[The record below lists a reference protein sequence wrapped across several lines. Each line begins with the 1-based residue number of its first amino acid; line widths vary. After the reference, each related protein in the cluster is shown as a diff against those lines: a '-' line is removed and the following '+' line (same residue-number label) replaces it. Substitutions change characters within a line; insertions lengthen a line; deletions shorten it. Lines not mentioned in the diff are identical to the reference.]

1 MKHYCVVNTR
11 ARHQQSALTTLCE
24 SRGWTVLSYPC
35 LGVTHRNTHALRD
48 RLTAGASGYAWL
60 VLTSSNAV
68 ASVAT
73 AVSGQNISLPRLAC
87 VGKATAEAA
96 ASMLGQRVEFI
107 PIEATGHALATHLPL
122 CAGDRILLPQ
132 SAIANTDTAFVLR
145 SRGADVDCIDAY
157 EVTHDDSGDD
167 VPAAVRAGAI
177 DAVMVTSP
185 SALDGFLRRME
196 AANVERTL
204 VDQLVFAPIGPT
216 TSLAIS
222 KNSLQASPVPTEHS
236 LEGLID
242 VLVCYFDG
250 LDTPNET
257 VQT

>member
-24 SRGWTVLSYPC
+24 SRGWSVLSYPC
-35 LGVTHRNTHALRD
+35 LGVTHRNTHALHD
-48 RLTAGASGYAWL
+48 RLTEGTSGYAWL

-87 VGKATAEAA
+87 VGMATAEAA

-107 PIEATGHALATHLPL
+107 PNEATGHALATHLPL

-132 SAIANTDTAFVLR
+132 SAIANTDTATVLR

-157 EVTHDDSGDD
+157 EVAHDDSGDD

-185 SALDGFLRRME
+185 SSLDGFLRRMD

-222 KNSLQASPVPTEHS
+222 KNSLQALPVPTEHS